1 VVGHR
6 YLRSVSR
13 NYKIHDQ
20 EDLHYLTY
28 ATVGWV
34 DVFTRPTYK
43 DILVESL
50 RYCQQAKGL
59 ELFAWC
65 IMGNHVHLIAR
76 AKPGLKLQDI
86 LRDHKKFTAKAV
98 LKAIEDNPQESRRE
112 WLLGLLHKP
121 DGSIQLWQHDLH
133 PVWLRRTDIIQQKL
147 RYIHRNPVE
156 DGLVEE
162 PHHYLYSSA
171 RDEAGLPGM
180 LKLETIWG
188 DVITDHQDVLNDQE
202 IQ

>member
-1 VVGHR
+1 M
-6 YLRSVSR
+6 SR

-20 EDLHYLTY
+20 GDLHFLTY

-34 DVFTRPTYK
+34 DVFTRPAYK

-50 RYCQQAKGL
+50 RHCQQAKGL

-65 IMGNHVHLIAR
+65 IMSNHVHLIGR

-98 LKAIEDNPQESRRE
+98 VNAIEENPQESRRE
-112 WLLGLLHKP
+112 WLLAHLRSP
-121 DGSIQLWQHDLH
+121 EGSIQLWQHDLH
-133 PVWLRRTDIIQQKL
+133 PIWLRRPDIIQQKL

-156 DGLVEE
+156 EGLVEE
-162 PHHYLYSSA
+162 PQHYLYSSA

-180 LKLETIWG
+180 LRLEPIWG
-188 DVITDHQDVLNDQE
+188 AFIPEQQDVHNDRKGQ
-202 IQ
+202 

>member
-1 VVGHR
+1 M
-6 YLRSVSR
+6 SR

-34 DVFTRPTYK
+34 DVFTRPSYK

-65 IMGNHVHLIAR
+65 IMSNHVHLIAR
-76 AKPGLKLQDI
+76 ARPGLKLQDI

-98 LKAIEDNPQESRRE
+98 VKAIEENPQESRRE
-112 WLLGLLHKP
+112 WLLAHLRNSEG
-121 DGSIQLWQHDLH
+121 GVQLWQHDLH
-133 PVWLRRTDIIQQKL
+133 PIWLRRTDIIQQKL

-156 DGLVEE
+156 EGLVEE

-180 LKLETIWG
+180 LKLERIWG
-188 DVITDHQDVLNDQE
+188 EGITDPHRTSVTNE
-202 IQ
+202 AV

>member
-1 VVGHR
+1 MIGHR
-6 YLRSVSR
+6 YLRFVSR

-43 DILVESL
+43 DILVDSL

-59 ELFAWC
+59 EIFAWC
-65 IMGNHVHLIAR
+65 IMSSHVHLIAR
-76 AKPGLKLQDI
+76 ARSGLKLQDI

-98 LKAIEDNPQESRRE
+98 VKAIADNPQESRRE
-112 WLLGLLHKP
+112 WLLGLLQKP

-156 DGLVEE
+156 KGLVEE

-171 RDEAGLPGM
+171 RDEAGLPRM

-188 DVITDHQDVLNDQE
+188 EVISVHQDVLDDQE

>member
-1 VVGHR
+1 M
-6 YLRSVSR
+6 SR

-34 DVFTRPTYK
+34 DVFTRPSYK

-50 RYCQQAKGL
+50 RHCQQAKGL
-59 ELFAWC
+59 DLFAWC
-65 IMGNHVHLIAR
+65 IMSNHVHLIAR
-76 AKPGLKLQDI
+76 AAPGHMLQDI

-98 LKAIEDNPQESRRE
+98 VKAIEENPQESRRE
-112 WLLGLLHKP
+112 WLLAHLRTAAG
-121 DGSIQLWQHDLH
+121 GIQLWQHDLH
-133 PVWLRRTDIIQQKL
+133 PIWLRRPDIIAQKL

-156 DGLVEE
+156 EGLVEE

-188 DVITDHQDVLNDQE
+188 DVITDQRTNLANDGE
-202 IQ
+202 

>member
-1 VVGHR
+1 M
-6 YLRSVSR
+6 SR

-34 DVFTRPTYK
+34 DVFTRPSYK

-65 IMGNHVHLIAR
+65 IMSNHVHLIAR
-76 AKPGLKLQDI
+76 ARPGYLLQDI

-98 LKAIEDNPQESRRE
+98 VKAIEENPQESRRE
-112 WLLGLLHKP
+112 WLLAHLRTSEG
-121 DGSIQLWQHDLH
+121 GIQLWQHDLH
-133 PVWLRRTDIIQQKL
+133 PIWLRRTDIIQQKL

-156 DGLVEE
+156 EGLVEE

-180 LKLETIWG
+180 LKLERIWG
-188 DVITDHQDVLNDQE
+188 EGITDPHRTSVTHE
-202 IQ
+202 AV

>member
-1 VVGHR
+1 
-6 YLRSVSR
+6 VSR
-13 NYKIHDQ
+13 NYKIYDQ

-34 DVFTRPTYK
+34 DVFTRPAYK
-43 DILVESL
+43 NILVESL
-50 RYCQQAKGL
+50 RYCQQSKGM

-65 IMGNHVHLIAR
+65 IMSNHVHLIAR
-76 AKPGLKLQDI
+76 ARPGHKLQDI

-98 LKAIEDNPQESRRE
+98 VKAIEENPQESRRE
-112 WLLGLLHKP
+112 WLLAHLRTSEG
-121 DGSIQLWQHDLH
+121 GIQLWQHDLH

-156 DGLVEE
+156 EGLVEE

-180 LKLETIWG
+180 LKLESIW
-188 DVITDHQDVLNDQE
+188 DEEITDPHGTSASDE
-202 IQ
+202 AA

>member
-1 VVGHR
+1 
-6 YLRSVSR
+6 VSR

-133 PVWLRRTDIIQQKL
+133 PVWLRERT
-147 RYIHRNPVE
+147 
-156 DGLVEE
+156 
-162 PHHYLYSSA
+162 SSNRSCATSIATPWKMAWWKSLTITSTPA
-171 RDEAGLPGM
+171 REMKPGRR
-180 LKLETIWG
+180 G
-188 DVITDHQDVLNDQE
+188 C
-202 IQ
+202 

>member
-1 VVGHR
+1 MS
-6 YLRSVSR
+6 RS
-13 NYKIHDQ
+13 YKIYDQ

-34 DVFTRPTYK
+34 DVFTRPAYK
-43 DILVESL
+43 DILVDSL
-50 RYCQQAKGL
+50 RHCQEAKGL

-65 IMGNHVHLIAR
+65 IMTNHVHLIAR
-76 AKPGLKLQDI
+76 ARPGHQLQDI

-98 LKAIEDNPQESRRE
+98 VKAIAENPQESRRE
-112 WLLGLLHKP
+112 WLLAHLRTAEG
-121 DGSIQLWQHDLH
+121 GIQLWQHDLH
-133 PVWLRRTDIIQQKL
+133 PIWLRRTDIIEQKL

-156 DGLVEE
+156 EGLVEE

-180 LKLETIWG
+180 LKLEGIWG
-188 DVITDHQDVLNDQE
+188 EGITDPHGTLTKHE
-202 IQ
+202 EA

>member
-1 VVGHR
+1 VIGHR

-20 EDLHYLTY
+20 EDLQFLTY
-28 ATVGWV
+28 ATIGWV
-34 DVFTRPTYK
+34 DVFTRPAYK

-65 IMGNHVHLIAR
+65 IMSSHVHLIAR
-76 AKPGLKLQDI
+76 AKPGQKLQDI

-98 LKAIEDNPQESRRE
+98 VKAIEEDPRESRRE
-112 WLLGLLHKP
+112 WLLAQLRKV
-121 DGSIQLWQHDLH
+121 DGGIQLWQHDLH
-133 PVWLRRTDIIQQKL
+133 PIWLRRPDIIQQKL
-147 RYIHRNPVE
+147 DYIHRNPVQE
-156 DGLVEE
+156 GLVEE

-171 RDEAGLPGM
+171 RDAAGLPGM
-180 LKLETIWG
+180 LKLESLWG
-188 DVITDHQDVLNDQE
+188 GRITDPHGTLADDE
-202 IQ
+202 AT